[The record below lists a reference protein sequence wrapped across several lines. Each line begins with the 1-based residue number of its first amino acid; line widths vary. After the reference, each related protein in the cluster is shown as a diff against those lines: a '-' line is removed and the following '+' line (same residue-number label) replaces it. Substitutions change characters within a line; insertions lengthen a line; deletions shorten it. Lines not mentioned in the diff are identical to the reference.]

1 MTDYQQ
7 KTWLDSIIEEHKNL
21 KEENHNIKEE
31 IKKISE
37 ENEKLKSRIMEMN
50 YLEYRKSLNLT

>member
-7 KTWLDSIIEEHKNL
+7 KTWLDSIIEEHKKI
-21 KEENHNIKEE
+21 KEENHNLKEE

-50 YLEYRKSLNLT
+50 YLEYRKSLNPN